1 MVYEA
6 EIRRGQ
12 PTAILM
18 LVDQSSSMNEQMRSG
33 RTKAQHVADA
43 LNRTLQDLV
52 IRCTRSEGV
61 RDYFDVGV
69 LGYGGDGVVNGFSGA
84 LAQAVLH
91 PLSLI
96 YSSSL
101 RVDERTIRED
111 DGAGGILERK
121 RRFAVWFEAKASGT
135 TPMVAALQ
143 RAKEELQAWCD
154 AHPASYPPTVLHFTD
169 GESTDGDPSAVAA
182 EIRASLFTSDGP
194 ALLYNLH
201 VSTGIGDAEV
211 FPSSADSLD
220 SPFARQLFAMSSLFS
235 DAQVGL
241 ARRKYPDIGEGAR
254 GFIFNADA
262 VHVIDF
268 FDIGTRPASEP
279 EAE

>member
-1 MVYEA
+1 VVYTA
-6 EIRRGQ
+6 QIKRGQ

-18 LVDQSSSMNEQMRSG
+18 LVDQSSSMNGVMDSG
-33 RTKAQHVADA
+33 KTKAQHVADA
-43 LNRTLQDLV
+43 LNRTLQNLV
-52 IRCTRSEGV
+52 IRCTGPNGV

-69 LGYGGDGVVNGFSGA
+69 LGYGGDGVVNGFSGE
-84 LAQAVLH
+84 LGQGILH
-91 PLSLI
+91 PLSSVH
-96 YSSSL
+96 SSPL
-101 RVDERTIRED
+101 RMDERTVRQD

-121 RRFAVWFEAKASGT
+121 RRLPVWFEAKASGR
-135 TPMVAALQ
+135 TPMTAALQ

-169 GESTDGDPSAVAA
+169 GESTDGDPSVVAA
-182 EIRASLFTSDGP
+182 EIRQNLFTSDGP

-211 FPSSADSLD
+211 FPSSADGLD
-220 SPFARQLFAMSSLFS
+220 SPFARQLFAMSSLFT
-235 DAQVGL
+235 DAQIGL
-241 ARRKYPDIGEGAR
+241 ARLKYPGIGGGAR

-262 VHVIDF
+262 VQVIDF
-268 FDIGTRPASEP
+268 FDIGTRAASGS